1 MPFQMSQLRL
11 QTMRDWPLDDAD
23 DEIPIK
29 TAQHPHARFSVR
41 RGDWRLSSKVTT
53 TNPDAISWLDPA
65 IEPVVYVV
73 DDDASV
79 REALGNLLRS
89 VGLKVQLFA
98 SAIEFRQHRP
108 AQGPSCLVLDVRL
121 PIMSGLDLQ
130 NDLRALGDRTPII
143 FITGHGDVPMSVR
156 AMKAGAIEFLQKPFR
171 EQDLL
176 DAINSGLSQSIA
188 AASAAPER
196 VAENATVPAAS
207 RAEFDAINPRWA
219 LARNIQ
225 MGRTIFGWSQ
235 EELGNQ
241 CGLHRSHISAL
252 EREELSVGVDAIDHI
267 ASAFGIAPHVLL
279 MPPADAQSSLLKAS
293 NITGAKPQRVRR
305 GSK

>member
-1 MPFQMSQLRL
+1 MTTPIAGVLF
-11 QTMRDWPLDDAD
+11 DAM
-23 DEIPIK
+23 
-29 TAQHPHARFSVR
+29 
-41 RGDWRLSSKVTT
+41 
-53 TNPDAISWLDPA
+53 

-73 DDDASV
+73 DDDVSV
-79 REALGNLLRS
+79 REALGNLMRS

-108 AQGPSCLVLDVRL
+108 SQGPSCLVLDVRL

-130 NDLRALGDRTPII
+130 TDLLALGDRTPII

-176 DAINSGLSQSIA
+176 DAINSGLSQSVA
-188 AASAAPER
+188 AGSISMPER
-196 VAENATVPAAS
+196 NPENAAVAS
-207 RAEFDAINPRWA
+207 EHAAEFDAINPRLA

-252 EREELSVGVDAIDHI
+252 EREELSVGVDAIDQI
-267 ASAFGIAPHVLL
+267 ASAFTVAPHVLL
-279 MPPADAQSSLLKAS
+279 MAPADAQSTLLQALNGSGGKS
-293 NITGAKPQRVRR
+293 RRIRRGAK
-305 GSK
+305 